1 MSMNMHLLSHH
12 NTTLAMCA
20 TVIVPFPLP
29 LRILPDIFQ
38 APSQML
44 RPFAVRPERLTS
56 RLCSLYE
63 CSASH
68 ALAPA
73 LQQRP
78 QVRHQRRSLSS
89 TRCAFAPSSSSAR
102 TISIDKYQHFDSKP
116 ALDSAGRIP
125 IAPYDA
131 APLAC
136 SAPSYPK
143 GHLIIHPYS
152 QPRPQETW
160 PAAIESVCPLLV
172 EIGNRTKQQ
181 LSGWG
186 VAFSDGD
193 PKLTA
198 QKEARFPR
206 WDVTTSKVARPVAG
220 DASEEEEFLIRIYQ
234 GNGTHAT
241 IGPYSAR
248 TLPADLTPTIEKAI
262 QLAPIPSARYPKTT
276 EESHIYVCTHG
287 SRDCRCGVVG
297 TELRD
302 KLREEVR
309 THEVRT
315 LGEGSKKVKVFGI
328 SHVGGHKWAANALL
342 YPAGD
347 WYGNLR
353 VSDSP

>member
-1 MSMNMHLLSHH
+1 
-12 NTTLAMCA
+12 
-20 TVIVPFPLP
+20 
-29 LRILPDIFQ
+29 
-38 APSQML
+38 
-44 RPFAVRPERLTS
+44 
-56 RLCSLYE
+56 
-63 CSASH
+63 
-68 ALAPA
+68 
-73 LQQRP
+73 
-78 QVRHQRRSLSS
+78 
-89 TRCAFAPSSSSAR
+89 
-102 TISIDKYQHFDSKP
+102 
-116 ALDSAGRIP
+116 
-125 IAPYDA
+125 
-131 APLAC
+131 
-136 SAPSYPK
+136 
-143 GHLIIHPYS
+143 
-152 QPRPQETW
+152 
-160 PAAIESVCPLLV
+160 V

-198 QKEARFPR
+198 QKEARFPK
-206 WDVTTSKVARPVAG
+206 WDVTTSKAARPAAG

-241 IGPYSAR
+241 IGPYSLR
-248 TLPADLTPTIEKAI
+248 TLPADLTPAIEKAI

-315 LGEGSKKVKVFGI
+315 LGEGSKKVRVFGI